1 MALTAL
7 ESELLFALKLLLAAW
22 GRGED
27 PNGEAYAA
35 TKRAIEKAEKRRRDE

>member
-1 MALTAL
+1 MELTAL

-35 TKRAIEKAEKRRRDE
+35 TKSAIEKATRKKRE